1 MDSALET
8 VYTVSDWY
16 DGPRAGAA
24 DYRGA
29 PHWYRS
35 VYLDG
40 DGPWLPDE
48 DRFELT
54 PLSAEA
60 LAWEREGI
68 AIFERW
74 DQARKSGAVV
84 WDGDEATHGA
94 FPEDMARYRELERLV
109 QDYLARH
116 RPVALVRGQ
125 FELGCREVRWQL
137 LHAF

>member
-8 VYTVSDWY
+8 VHTVSDWY
-16 DGPRAGAA
+16 DGPRGGAA
-24 DYRGA
+24 DYGGA

-40 DGPWLPDE
+40 DGPWIPDE

-60 LAWEREGI
+60 LAWEREQT

-84 WDGDEATHGA
+84 WDGDEATCGA
-94 FPEDMARYRELERLV
+94 FPEDMPRYRDLERLV
-109 QDYLARH
+109 KDYLARH
-116 RPVALVRGQ
+116 PPVALVRGK

-137 LHAF
+137 LHAL